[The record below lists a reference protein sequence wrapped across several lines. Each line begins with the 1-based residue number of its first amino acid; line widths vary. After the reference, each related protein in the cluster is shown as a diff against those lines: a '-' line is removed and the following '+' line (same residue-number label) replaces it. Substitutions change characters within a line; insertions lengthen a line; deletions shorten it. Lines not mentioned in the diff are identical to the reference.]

1 MKNRIDNLKKLRT
14 ELEDDITHYITN
26 YCKLEPTDLISY
38 EPNYNYLTLNIVGV
52 GTVSI
57 WSNATITN
65 LSITPICELDK
76 PQTVEE
82 FIAMRDRAVER
93 AKVIPRAFL
102 AFKYIINHDWL
113 YNHTYTRHTNTSS

>member
-14 ELEDDITHYITN
+14 QLEDDVISYVAD

-38 EPNYNYLTLNIVGV
+38 ESKHGYLTLTVIGV
-52 GTVSI
+52 GSVSI
-57 WSNATITN
+57 WGNATITS
-65 LSITPICELDK
+65 LSITPICSIDK

-102 AFKYIINHDWL
+102 AFKYIINKE
-113 YNHTYTRHTNTSS
+113 